1 MAKAKH
7 GKRSSTSSTPYERP
21 SGGGGNGSNSN
32 SNSNKNN
39 VFKFNTNFGQ
49 HILKNPGVSDAIVD
63 KAFLKPTDTVLEVGP
78 GTGNLTVRILEKA
91 KKCICVEVDPR
102 MAAEVTKRV
111 QGTPE
116 QRKLEVLLGD
126 VIKTELPAFDVCIS
140 NTPYQISSPLV
151 FKLLSLPNPPRTSV
165 LMFQR
170 EFALRLTARPGDA
183 LYCRLS
189 VNAQFWAKITHIMK
203 VGKNNFRPPPQVE
216 SSVVRIEPKTG
227 KDRPNVSWD
236 EWDGLLR
243 VCFVRKNKT
252 LRASWLGTKEVLAMV
267 ERNYRTWC
275 AMNGVPIDE
284 TIVED
289 GGDED
294 MDVEDAD
301 DGEEWNGMDVDED
314 EDEDTPNFFKEMAKS
329 AAAIPKTKSKR
340 KKTKVAEL
348 VREKIRKVLEDVTDL
363 ADKRSGKCDE
373 TDFLRLL
380 FAFNEEGI
388 HFS

>member
-1 MAKAKH
+1 MAKIKHAKR
-7 GKRSSTSSTPYERP
+7 GSSSSTPYDRP
-21 SGGGGNGSNSN
+21 SGGGGGGSG

-49 HILKNPGVSDAIVD
+49 HILKNPGVSDAIVE

-78 GTGNLTVRILEKA
+78 GTGNLTVRILERA

-126 VIKTELPAFDVCIS
+126 VIKTELPQFDVCIS

-275 AMNGVPIDE
+275 AMNGVPVDD
-284 TIVED
+284 TLVED
-289 GGDED
+289 GQDDD
-294 MDVEDAD
+294 MDMEDGDA
-301 DGEEWNGMDVDED
+301 EEGGMDVDED
-314 EDEDTPNFFKEMAKS
+314 EDAPDFFKEMQNS
-329 AAAIPKTKSKR
+329 ATAKTKSKR

-348 VREKIRKVLEDVTDL
+348 VREKIRKVLEDVTEL

-373 TDFLRLL
+373 NDFLRLL

>member
-1 MAKAKH
+1 MAKVKHAKR
-7 GKRSSTSSTPYERP
+7 GSASGTPYERP
-21 SGGGGNGSNSN
+21 SKGGGPGANAAA
-32 SNSNKNN
+32 NKNN
-39 VFKFNTNFGQ
+39 VFKFNTNVGQ
-49 HILKNPGVSDAIVD
+49 HILKNPGVSDAIVE

-78 GTGNLTVRILEKA
+78 GTGNLTVRILERA
-91 KKCICVEVDPR
+91 KKCICVELDPR
-102 MAAEVTKRV
+102 MAAEVVKRV

-126 VIKTELPAFDVCIS
+126 VIKTELPQFDVCIS

-151 FKLLSLPNPPRTSV
+151 FKLLAMPNPPRTSV

-216 SSVVRIEPKTG
+216 SSVVRIEPKLG
-227 KDRPNVSWD
+227 KDRPNISWD

-275 AMNGVPIDE
+275 AMNGVAVDDSL
-284 TIVED
+284 VED
-289 GGDED
+289 SPDDVEVDDADAGGDED
-294 MDVEDAD
+294 
-301 DGEEWNGMDVDED
+301 GNGMDVDD
-314 EDEDTPNFFKEMAKS
+314 DDTPAFFKEMAS
-329 AAAIPKTKSKR
+329 TEVAKTKSKR

-348 VREKIRKVLEDVTDL
+348 VREKIRKVLEDVTEL
-363 ADKRSGKCDE
+363 ADKRAGKCDE
-373 TDFLRLL
+373 NDFLRLL